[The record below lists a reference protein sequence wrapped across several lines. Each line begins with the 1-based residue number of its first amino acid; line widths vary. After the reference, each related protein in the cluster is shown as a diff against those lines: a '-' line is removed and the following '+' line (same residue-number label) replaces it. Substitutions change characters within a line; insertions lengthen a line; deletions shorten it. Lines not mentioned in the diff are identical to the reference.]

1 MITKLLHWGRWRS
14 GGKKEIHRLQFSPFT
29 LKCRRS
35 LFELEAASG
44 AAAAAAAALRTRSDT
59 SWKLHRVP
67 LCLLS
72 PSLARRRP
80 LLAPRCSPSRH
91 TLGVETHGSARRQ
104 RWSPLG
110 FRTEWGLEGGGGLE
124 VARQI
129 LPPPSRT
136 DAWSGQRAAS
146 LRCGAPIS
154 AHVLKIPVIRL
165 TPWRQGGSSSNCG
178 AGRGDVYPRGI
189 CAGCCCHGNA
199 VIFFLRLLLLSG
211 FENVVGEKNYFNP
224 PSLPIFSPAKSN
236 FSAVICH
243 VEHMTLTG

>member
-1 MITKLLHWGRWRS
+1 M
-14 GGKKEIHRLQFSPFT
+14 
-29 LKCRRS
+29 KCRRS

-91 TLGVETHGSARRQ
+91 TLGVETHGSAQRQ

-129 LPPPSRT
+129 LPPLSRT

-199 VIFFLRLLLLSG
+199 VIFFIFFGGCCCCLDLRMLLGKKIISTPLPHNFFLSQIE
-211 FENVVGEKNYFNP
+211 FLCRY
-224 PSLPIFSPAKSN
+224 LPCGTHDTNRIKYVSKKK
-236 FSAVICH
+236 
-243 VEHMTLTG
+243 LTQ